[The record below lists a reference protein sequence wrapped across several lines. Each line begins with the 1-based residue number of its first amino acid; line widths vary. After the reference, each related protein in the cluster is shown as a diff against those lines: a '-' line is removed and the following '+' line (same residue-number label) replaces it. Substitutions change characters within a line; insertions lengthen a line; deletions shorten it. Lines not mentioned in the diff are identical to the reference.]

1 MLPNILRSV
10 IDRLDLTN
18 RRPIRRL
25 DDVPTPPVA
34 DTLVLSLA
42 AVLWVVLLAGWLPD
56 LGPAPAGL
64 AAPMHAPGVPE
75 AIAAANGFSGAAAY
89 LLMWGTM
96 MLAMMLPS
104 LLPVVR
110 RIHEQV
116 CPSAA
121 VSAPSIAAFL
131 GAYGLVWTLAGT
143 IPLAIAHVASIR
155 GALTGSVLGFDVGV
169 LAVGGLLAFAGAYQ
183 FSRPKRELLSQ
194 CARCRSIP
202 HRPTVPRMAREGLRY
217 AVNCVGCT
225 WPLFAAMVALGTM
238 NAAVMVVV
246 TFVVVFERIA
256 PASRDVAAA
265 WGVLLFGA
273 AALTLGGGVPI
284 W

>member
-1 MLPNILRSV
+1 MVPNPLRSI
-10 IDRLDLTN
+10 IDRLDSDN
-18 RRPIRRL
+18 RVSIRRL
-25 DDVPTPPVA
+25 GGFDAAPPIA
-34 DTLVLSLA
+34 DALVLSLA
-42 AVLWVVLLAGWLPD
+42 AVLWLVLLEGWLPG

-64 AAPMHAPGVPE
+64 EAPMSAPGAPE
-75 AIAAANGFSGAAAY
+75 AIASANGLSGGVAY

-116 CPSAA
+116 CRSNA
-121 VSAPSIAAFL
+121 APSIAAFL
-131 GAYGLVWTLAGT
+131 GAYGLVWTLVGT
-143 IPLAIAHVASIR
+143 VPLAVAQLTSIR
-155 GALTGSVLGFDVGV
+155 GALTGSILGLDAGV
-169 LAVGGLLAFAGAYQ
+169 LAAAGLLAFSGAYQ
-183 FSRPKRELLSQ
+183 FSGLKRDLLRQ
-194 CARCRSIP
+194 CARCRAIP
-202 HRPTVPRMAREGLRY
+202 HRPAVARMGREGLRY

-238 NAAVMVVV
+238 NMAVMAVV

-265 WGVLLFGA
+265 WGVVLVGA
-273 AALTLGGGVPI
+273 AAVTLVCGVPI
-284 W
+284 